1 MNRIVL
7 ASCLLAAG
15 IMAIPVQPATPAI
28 KLHGYI
34 TDNMVVQRD
43 AEMNVTGKAKGNT
56 KVSVAPGWTDK
67 VYEGNADQ
75 EGRFSVKVPT
85 PPAGGPYSLLVKS
98 GNDKALVRNILSGD
112 VWVCS
117 GQSNMEFPVKGWGTV
132 MNDDEVINTAQRP
145 DIRLFQ
151 VKRTMSLLPQED
163 CKAEKG
169 GWVECNPA
177 NVQPFSAVG
186 YLFAREIQDSVG
198 IPIGIVNASWG
209 GTPAEAWTSLDG
221 VRRSPDFDKE
231 ISLMEGYGFD
241 AERMTQKRNADLLSL
256 SEEKG
261 AVKSSDWKDIP
272 TGKYWEDTALPKFDG
287 VAVLR
292 KEFVIP
298 EEMDG
303 KPMEIH
309 LGALKDYDVT
319 YLNGKEIGRG
329 KGHKNPRVYNV
340 PAGSVKKGKA
350 VIEVKVINYH
360 GYGGFAGKDKMRAV
374 CGEKDIDL
382 SGGWQCAPLLNTAK
396 PENRTVAPY
405 SKYYP
410 TALYNTMIKPLAPM
424 TVKGVI
430 WYQGCANWRRDKQYG
445 PLIKNMIGDWRKQ
458 WGESMPFYFVQLAGV
473 GKPMYCQPNSS
484 YANIREAQTKA
495 LELDNTAMAVAV
507 DLGNPEDIHP
517 RDKQSV
523 AHRLALIAL
532 NRDYGK
538 NVNYEAPKCILKET
552 VDNKLRL
559 RFDAKLKPRTCAVT
573 GFIIS
578 PEEGKYF
585 EAAGKLIDDHTV
597 ELSSPYVK
605 KPVNVKYNWTAYP
618 GGNLYG
624 TDGLPVAPFRM
635 D

>member
-1 MNRIVL
+1 MKMRISGFSL
-7 ASCLLAAG
+7 AVLLAMFAVG
-15 IMAIPVQPATPAI
+15 EADCAI

-34 TDNMVVQRD
+34 TDNMVIQRD
-43 AEMNVTGKAKGNT
+43 AQLNVVGTAAKNAQ
-56 KVSVAPGWTDK
+56 VEVFPGWTDQ
-67 VYEGNADQ
+67 VYKGVSDA
-75 EGRFSVKVPT
+75 EGRFDIKVAT
-85 PPAGGPYSLLVKS
+85 PSAGGPYAMLVKC
-98 GNDKALVRNILSGD
+98 GKDRTGVRNILSGD

-117 GQSNMEFPVKGWGTV
+117 GQSNMEFPVKGWGTI
-132 MNDDEVINTAQRP
+132 MNADELINTAQRP

-151 VKRTMSLLPQED
+151 VKRTMSLLPKED
-163 CKAEKG
+163 CQAEKG

-177 NVQPFSAVG
+177 TVQPFSAVG

-209 GTPAEAWTSLDG
+209 GTPAEAWTSLEG
-221 VRRSPDFDKE
+221 VRSAPDFDEE
-231 ISLMEGYGFD
+231 IRLMEGNAFD
-241 AERMTQKRNADLLSL
+241 ADKMTEKKNSELMDLADDAKLPPV
-256 SEEKG
+256 SE
-261 AVKSSDWKDIP
+261 WKEMP
-272 TGKYWEDTALPKFDG
+272 TGKFWEDSVLPKFDG
-287 VAVLR
+287 VVFL
-292 KEFVIP
+292 KKTIDIP
-298 EEMDG
+298 QEIAG
-303 KPMEIH
+303 KPMEIN
-309 LGALKDYDVT
+309 LGGLKDYDVA
-319 YLNGKEIGRG
+319 YFNGKEIGRG
-329 KGHKNPRVYNV
+329 KGHKNLRKYTV
-340 PAGSVKKGKA
+340 PAGMVKGGKA
-350 VIEVKVINYH
+350 ELLVKVINYH
-360 GYGGFAGKDKMRAV
+360 GYGGFSGKGKLQAISGDVSIPLDK
-374 CGEKDIDL
+374 
-382 SGGWQCAPLLNTAK
+382 GWKFAEALNFAK
-396 PENRTVAPY
+396 MQKKPVAPY

-430 WYQGCANWRRDKQYG
+430 WYQGCANVRRDKQYG
-445 PLIKNMIGDWRKQ
+445 PLIKNMIGDWRSQ
-458 WGESMPFYFVQLAGV
+458 WGKDMPFYFVQLAGF
-473 GKPMYCQPNSS
+473 GRPMYCQPNSS

-517 RDKQSV
+517 QDKQTV

-538 NVNYEAPKCILKET
+538 NVNYEAPKCIFKET

-585 EAAGKLIDDHTV
+585 EATGKLVDDCTI

-605 KPVNVKYNWTAYP
+605 NPVNVKYNWTAYP
-618 GGNLYG
+618 NGNLYG